1 MSKKKMKKKPYL
13 YPILKTYGQG
23 RVAQGL
29 GVLGTSVWQPN
40 KLGLIVHLDG
50 LKHAS
55 LIVFWDSQGILVF
68 LDTPSPVVFSVR
80 THLIVFFYSSSLIVF
95 LDRYQPYSIFEF
107 IRFS

>member
-1 MSKKKMKKKPYL
+1 MKLHPCVL
-13 YPILKTYGQG
+13 VSIFLLLLCFCGSAILVSNK
-23 RVAQGL
+23 
-29 GVLGTSVWQPN
+29 PN

-50 LKHAS
+50 PKHAS

-95 LDRYQPYSIFEF
+95 LDRY
-107 IRFS
+107 